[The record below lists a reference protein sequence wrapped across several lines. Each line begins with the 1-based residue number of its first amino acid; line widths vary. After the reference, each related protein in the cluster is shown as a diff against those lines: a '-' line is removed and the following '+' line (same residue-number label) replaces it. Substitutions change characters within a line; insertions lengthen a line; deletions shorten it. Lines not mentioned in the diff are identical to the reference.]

1 MMFLAR
7 SWGTGARSVDGH
19 MFKRVEDTYKMYKR
33 PEGYD
38 FMKDARSVGIPVS
51 LDSSTYRYAFADSH
65 EIAGGPAKRQKTL
78 SGQPMES
85 FEYRLARS
93 VRRLGK

>member
-1 MMFLAR
+1 MFN
-7 SWGTGARSVDGH
+7 
-19 MFKRVEDTYKMYKR
+19 RVEETYRMYKR

-38 FMKDARSVGIPVS
+38 FMKDARSVGVPVS
-51 LDSSTYRYAFADSH
+51 LDSHTYRYAFSDDH
-65 EIAGGPAKRQKTL
+65 EASGGPAKRQKTL

-93 VRRLGK
+93 VRRLGEIILGTLFSFMNPD